1 MIKKYEI
8 SRINF
13 RYILFHLLWKKE
25 TYIYIR
31 VPNLII
37 EGITF
42 QWIPRPDRK
51 ARPLIRVTHR
61 NTTKFNL
68 SGMSAHRDN
77 EQRGLTN
84 GLHVTPN
91 NKVARFSSGWI
102 AVNIVDGH
110 QKEEGVDRLQLC
122 ALQID
127 IISRIGPRPA
137 AFPRIGILISPS
149 ASFLRSFLSLS
160 LPSSF
165 STRVQLFNKRAAKKG
180 GGGGAKKGEK
190 KEGRRSTRECVPG
203 LWCVVDVGCRANVF
217 IKRRKLLTLRISE
230 RIITPPIA
238 FPFFLSSL
246 FSSSQ
251 GFRVSSSR

>member
-1 MIKKYEI
+1 MKQRIACYFVIYHRREAVVFSFFFIFPRKLDRVQIRKHPNNWKNERLINLLAWLINNFLPKYDQEI
-8 SRINF
+8 RNF
-13 RYILFHLLWKKE
+13 EDQLSIYPFPPPLEKRNI
-25 TYIYIR
+25 YIYIR

-110 QKEEGVDRLQLC
+110 
-122 ALQID
+122 
-127 IISRIGPRPA
+127 
-137 AFPRIGILISPS
+137 
-149 ASFLRSFLSLS
+149 
-160 LPSSF
+160 
-165 STRVQLFNKRAAKKG
+165 
-180 GGGGAKKGEK
+180 
-190 KEGRRSTRECVPG
+190 
-203 LWCVVDVGCRANVF
+203 
-217 IKRRKLLTLRISE
+217 
-230 RIITPPIA
+230 
-238 FPFFLSSL
+238 
-246 FSSSQ
+246 
-251 GFRVSSSR
+251 